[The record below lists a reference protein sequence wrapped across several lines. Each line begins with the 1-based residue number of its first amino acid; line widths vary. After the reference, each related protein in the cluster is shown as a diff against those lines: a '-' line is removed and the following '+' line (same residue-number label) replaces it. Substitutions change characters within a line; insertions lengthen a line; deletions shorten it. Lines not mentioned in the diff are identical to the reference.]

1 MEHSPLSPHNTEA
14 WMKPPPSPA
23 PLPEPQ
29 PASSE
34 TTVKTEKGR
43 LASALSD
50 DKTGQAERL
59 QHVRVASTGRARRAG
74 LPSTALWF
82 ALGMLAVFWSLRLAA
97 FGGSADVFGGR
108 HGDNTVSYE
117 DGHARKTN
125 HTVVTW
131 DDVGML
137 FLRQNPSSGAC

>member
-1 MEHSPLSPHNTEA
+1 
-14 WMKPPPSPA
+14 MKPPPSPA
-23 PLPEPQ
+23 PLPESQ

-43 LASALSD
+43 LASAYSD
-50 DKTGQAERL
+50 DGHWQVEQL

-97 FGGSADVFGGR
+97 FGGGADVFGGR
-108 HGDNTVSYE
+108 HGHTTAFYE
-117 DGHARKTN
+117 DGQARKTN
-125 HTVVTW
+125 HTVMTW
-131 DDVGML
+131 DDVGVL
-137 FLRQNPSSGAC
+137 FLRQNLSPGAC